1 MNYRAA
7 GTHMHYHIE
16 HGKMVKS
23 LNQLS
28 SLFFKRWHVPQHA
41 AFTSQLLGLIPYF
54 QDFINTQQKQNDSS
68 LYYFQGKG
76 KVGINGCC
84 ANYPNHTSQFDFL
97 IGGLASATLKLFNRS
112 DEQIRLTLRV
122 FFFQLQEDSF
132 LLNFQLCRKRT
143 TVKYIENTQS
153 TQKYCKTLLLLW
165 NTKEDMFVNKQFWLS
180 LTSIVWTKINQQEQK
195 LFCYQNS
202 SK

>member
-122 FFFQLQEDSF
+122 FFFSVARGFFFIEFSALQEKNYS
-132 LLNFQLCRKRT
+132 
-143 TVKYIENTQS
+143 
-153 TQKYCKTLLLLW
+153 
-165 NTKEDMFVNKQFWLS
+165 
-180 LTSIVWTKINQQEQK
+180 KIH
-195 LFCYQNS
+195 
-202 SK
+202 